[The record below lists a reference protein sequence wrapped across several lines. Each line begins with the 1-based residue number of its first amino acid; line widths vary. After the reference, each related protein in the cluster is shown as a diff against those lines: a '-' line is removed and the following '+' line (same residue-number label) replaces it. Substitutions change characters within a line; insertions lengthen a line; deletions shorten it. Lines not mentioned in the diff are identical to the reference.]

1 MKIYGIYSIT
11 LQNIYAD
18 ICLPFDVINYSVCE
32 ICPLTHWQK
41 LPTLSLYSTLYS
53 NSVYRSD
60 RYLNAGT
67 YFVVCVW
74 PL

>member
-1 MKIYGIYSIT
+1 MFMKIYGIYNIT

-32 ICPLTHWQK
+32 IRPLTHWQK
-41 LPTLSLYSTLYS
+41 LPTLPFT
-53 NSVYRSD
+53 VCTVIYRSD